1 MRAILPPAKT
11 PLPPCRAQPARA
23 LRARATGSRDWRGLL
38 GAPTSGCLLALLLA
52 CVIGVAAARPVPPK
66 PNAPA
71 ISLEYAVKATYL
83 YKLAPFVNW
92 PPGEFATNDA
102 PFRICV
108 VGDDPFDDFLEKA
121 VAGRRL
127 GAHPFEVRKLA
138 ALTPGADC
146 QIAFIG
152 HLQSQSVRE
161 ALDAVDGKP
170 VLTVTDSTAAPDA
183 AGIVQFVLDHG
194 RVAFAINTA
203 AAARNHL
210 TVSSKLL
217 NLAVAVRNEG

>member
-1 MRAILPPAKT
+1 MTR
-11 PLPPCRAQPARA
+11 PLPSDRETATASGRGRFGIAARA
-23 LRARATGSRDWRGLL
+23 ALW
-38 GAPTSGCLLALLLA
+38 GACKPGHLLALLLA
-52 CVIGVAAARPVPPK
+52 CVTTEALARPEPPTPPK
-66 PNAPA
+66 V
-71 ISLEYAVKATYL
+71 SLEYAVKATYL

-92 PPGEFATNDA
+92 PPNEFTAANA
-102 PFRICV
+102 PFQICV